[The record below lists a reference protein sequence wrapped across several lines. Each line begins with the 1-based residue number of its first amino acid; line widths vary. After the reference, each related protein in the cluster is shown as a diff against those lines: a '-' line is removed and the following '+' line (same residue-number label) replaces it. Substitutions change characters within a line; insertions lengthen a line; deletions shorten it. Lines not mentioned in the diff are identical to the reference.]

1 MLTGGRSVMLSRFFL
16 FDLFSEL
23 QKDSKFFD
31 KLKMEIVKERNH
43 DIKIY
48 ELMENLLNFD
58 PKKRPN
64 TFEVLKE
71 IREMFKF
78 VRNFILT
85 KNTKIEL
92 IDIISTGELKQMN
105 DKLDEKLLIYILN
118 FLEVSDL
125 YNVMRTSKKYN
136 KICQNET
143 LWKMICE
150 NELGEMTK
158 INLKVLNKKQVVK
171 EENES
176 WKKYMIRYYDFQG
189 RAMVILSNKFNF
201 LGSSKETNVGENHS
215 LGDYAK
221 QSKF

>member
-1 MLTGGRSVMLSRFFL
+1 MLSRFLL

-71 IREMFKF
+71 IREMFKL

-85 KNTKIEL
+85 KEHKN
-92 IDIISTGELKQMN
+92 
-105 DKLDEKLLIYILN
+105 
-118 FLEVSDL
+118 
-125 YNVMRTSKKYN
+125 RT
-136 KICQNET
+136 
-143 LWKMICE
+143 
-150 NELGEMTK
+150 
-158 INLKVLNKKQVVK
+158 
-171 EENES
+171 
-176 WKKYMIRYYDFQG
+176 D
-189 RAMVILSNKFNF
+189 
-201 LGSSKETNVGENHS
+201 
-215 LGDYAK
+215 
-221 QSKF
+221 